1 MTAPDHAIKPIKN
14 HLHEQGH
21 PYMNHKYEISE
32 IQILKSRPT
41 L

>member
-1 MTAPDHAIKPIKN
+1 
-14 HLHEQGH
+14 
-21 PYMNHKYEISE
+21 MNHKYEISE